1 MGSRAQEAELSMPG
15 ARQQDRSVRGFQG
28 DEFGEFVL
36 AKDAH
41 LVLRGQPR
49 RD

>member
-1 MGSRAQEAELSMPG
+1 MGSRAQEAEFSMPG

-36 AKDAH
+36 VKDAN
-41 LVLRGQPR
+41 LVHRG
-49 RD
+49 